1 MRGARTCRWLP
12 VKGAAPPS
20 VVLFGAPLLTVGSS
34 PDCCCCAWRLA
45 ASGGSSPTMRTH
57 PKSDT
62 CVAAAPHRGQSRG
75 QVGHAQREWQTV
87 QRAMVTRG

>member
-34 PDCCCCAWRLA
+34 PDCCCCAWRPL
-45 ASGGSSPTMRTH
+45 G
-57 PKSDT
+57 
-62 CVAAAPHRGQSRG
+62 AAPPRCARTQSRTPALRPHHT
-75 QVGHAQREWQTV
+75 VGKAEGRW
-87 QRAMVTRG
+87 AMPKGSGRLCNVRW